1 MRISDWSS
9 DVCSSDLHAL
19 PDLDRQ
25 CRNNCQ
31 TQPPQEWHPRERQTK
46 GERQRGETQQMMQ
59 LVLLIEQLRYR
70 FRLQAVEQD
79 ERQHDQKGQHRS
91 EEHTSQLQ
99 SLMRT
104 PYAVSCLK
112 KKKT

>member
-31 TQPPQEWHPRERQTK
+31 TQPPQEWHPRERQPK

-59 LVLLIEQLRYR
+59 LVLLIEQPRYR
-70 FRLQAVEQD
+70 FRLHAVDRESVG
-79 ERQHDQKGQHRS
+79 EGKR
-91 EEHTSQLQ
+91 
-99 SLMRT
+99 
-104 PYAVSCLK
+104 VSVRGDTGGRRISK
-112 KKKT
+112 KKLHEKIQIH